1 MSLRR
6 YVACALLVLAFS
18 GFAGS
23 LSAAKIV
30 PHRALYSLSFGDATS
45 HGNVIDAR
53 GVMFFEWLE
62 TCDGW
67 TMEQK
72 IRMKLFD
79 TQGREIEQISDY
91 SSWESLDGK
100 KFRFKVRN
108 TSDGQV
114 LTELLG
120 RASLGG
126 KGGKGRANYSKPERK
141 RIDLPSGALF
151 PTAHTRMLIEQ
162 ALAGESQ
169 FSRVVFDGNDERG
182 AFEINAVIGTAF
194 SPRIEEPRTG
204 KANPLL
210 INHTAWRMRLAF
222 YLETSRTPAPE
233 FEVGLEILDNGIAPK
248 LVYDYGDYTIKAM
261 LDQVE
266 AAAAPAC

>member
-6 YVACALLVLAFS
+6 YVAGTLLILALG
-18 GFAGS
+18 GFAAP

-30 PHRALYSLSFGDATS
+30 PHRALYSLSFGGATS
-45 HGNVIDAR
+45 RGDVIDAR
-53 GVMFFEWLE
+53 GTMFFEWLK

-79 TQGREIEQISDY
+79 AQGRGIEQISDY

-108 TSDGQV
+108 TSEGQV

-120 RASLGG
+120 RASLGA
-126 KGGKGRANYSKPERK
+126 KGGKGKASYSKPEKK

-151 PTAHTRMLIEQ
+151 PTTHTRILIER
-162 ALAGESQ
+162 ALAGETLL
-169 FSRVVFDGNDERG
+169 SRVVFDGNDERG
-182 AFEINAVIGTAF
+182 AFEINAVIGPAL
-194 SPRIEEPRTG
+194 SPRIKEPQET
-204 KANPLL
+204 NPLL
-210 INHTAWRMRLAF
+210 ADHTAWLMRLAF
-222 YLETSRTPAPE
+222 YPETSRVPAPE
-233 FEVGLEILDNGIAPK
+233 FEVGLEILDNGITSK
-248 LVYDYGDYTIKAM
+248 LVYDYGDYTIEAM

-266 AAAAPAC
+266 AVAAPAC